1 MLRQT
6 EDQASIVV
14 CNTCRFSTDAR
25 EGTSGQRGGAMLA
38 ELLRKAGAPV
48 EEMPCLFSCSRH
60 CSIHLRAPGKIGYV
74 LGDFQPLEEVAA
86 AIAAFFAL
94 YRQSEFGSV
103 PYRAWPEGVKGH
115 FIVRVPPAGFVSN
128 V

>member
-14 CNTCRFSTDAR
+14 CTTCRFSAEAR
-25 EGTSGQRGGAMLA
+25 ENVNGQRGGAMLA
-38 ELLRKAGAPV
+38 QLLKQTGAPID
-48 EEMPCLFSCSRH
+48 EMPCLFSCSRH

-74 LGDFQPLEEVAA
+74 LGDFQPTNEAAA
-86 AIAAFFAL
+86 AIAALFKL
-94 YRQSEFGSV
+94 YRESEFGSI

-115 FIVRVPPAGFVSN
+115 FIVRVPPAGFVSTI
-128 V
+128 